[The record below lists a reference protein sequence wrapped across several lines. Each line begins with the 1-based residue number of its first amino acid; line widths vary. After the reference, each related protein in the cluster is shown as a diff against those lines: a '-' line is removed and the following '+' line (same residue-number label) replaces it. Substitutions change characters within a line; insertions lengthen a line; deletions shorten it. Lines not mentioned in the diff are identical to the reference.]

1 MPETVQT
8 AELVEAKVTGSPEL
22 AVAESAKG
30 IPTVCPPG
38 LAKLMVWFW
47 RPPHAVRKRAIKRT
61 NTPDRLNMTEIAIL
75 GKEGGIR
82 IITETLSLQDD
93 LRLIILCLS
102 SNFRLPAVHLSPWK
116 LADRPHVLDFE
127 RAR

>member
-1 MPETVQT
+1 
-8 AELVEAKVTGSPEL
+8 
-22 AVAESAKG
+22 
-30 IPTVCPPG
+30 
-38 LAKLMVWFW
+38 
-47 RPPHAVRKRAIKRT
+47 
-61 NTPDRLNMTEIAIL
+61 MTEIAIL